1 MQILW
6 SHDSERSNIPMR
18 HHDLGVGFPAFS
30 HLPLPGAPVGL
41 GMQGQLIQMR
51 AVLVDEEEIFS

>member
-1 MQILW
+1 
-6 SHDSERSNIPMR
+6 MR